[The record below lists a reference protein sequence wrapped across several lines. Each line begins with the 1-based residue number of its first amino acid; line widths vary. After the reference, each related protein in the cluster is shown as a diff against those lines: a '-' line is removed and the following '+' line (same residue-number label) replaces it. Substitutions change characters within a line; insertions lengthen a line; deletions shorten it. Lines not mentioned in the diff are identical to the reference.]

1 LVSEGIFIQD
11 KLGDVGE
18 RDKFAYLFDAFHVEL
33 KADCVEATLLD
44 GLGQFAH
51 VSFLLL
57 MGEGGA
63 EFG

>member
-11 KLGDVGE
+11 KLGDLGE
-18 RDKFAYLFDAFHVEL
+18 RDELAYLFDAFDVKL
-33 KADCVEATLLD
+33 KADCVEATLFD

-57 MGEGGA
+57 VGEGGA